1 MAKLSVTSE
10 LIHHIDTD
18 KKERLCRMYTRRL
31 KTEEAHP
38 SIRPDM
44 YFLQERNLFLN

>member
-18 KKERLCRMYTRRL
+18 RKETCVPNVYQEAENRRG
-31 KTEEAHP
+31 APFHP
-38 SIRPDM
+38 SRHVFFTRKEFIS
-44 YFLQERNLFLN
+44 